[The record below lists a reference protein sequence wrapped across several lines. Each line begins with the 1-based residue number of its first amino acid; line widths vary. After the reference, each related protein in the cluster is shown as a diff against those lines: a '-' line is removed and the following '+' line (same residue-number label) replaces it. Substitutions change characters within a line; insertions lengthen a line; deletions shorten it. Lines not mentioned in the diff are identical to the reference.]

1 MKKICIVG
9 AGLFGTTLS
18 LILSKNKNFEI
29 DVFEKNNDI
38 LCETSLKNQQ
48 RFHLGYHYPRS
59 EITVKEIKKS
69 SNEFIKFY
77 GKNIFGKTNN
87 IYGISDFG
95 SKLTYDKYSKII
107 KKFKLKLKKIN
118 ISLFS
123 KLVKNSIITEEKN
136 LDYFKIKKKIIS
148 QIKKSNNINLKLNQS
163 ISKEI
168 VKKYDKVILC
178 AYSNNNNLL
187 YKLGY
192 KKNKLKKKRYEL
204 VEKIIVKLPKKFK
217 NLSVVILDGNF
228 LNFDPFI
235 GTNYH
240 LLSVVK
246 ESKIEVIKNKFPK
259 FQNYKKKY
267 LKYKFIRN
275 KKISHF
281 KKFITFGK
289 KFVPLL
295 SEAKYIK
302 STYVTRCIDISKSN
316 QNRKTLVKLYGNKV
330 ITVFSGKWNNCVTI
344 SNQIKKLL

>member
-59 EITVKEIKKS
+59 VNTVKEIKKS

-123 KLVKNSIITEEKN
+123 KLVNNSIITEEKN
-136 LDYFKIKKKIIS
+136 LDYFKIKKKS
-148 QIKKSNNINLKLNQS
+148 FLRL
-163 ISKEI
+163 
-168 VKKYDKVILC
+168 
-178 AYSNNNNLL
+178 
-187 YKLGY
+187 
-192 KKNKLKKKRYEL
+192 
-204 VEKIIVKLPKKFK
+204 K
-217 NLSVVILDGNF
+217 NLIILI
-228 LNFDPFI
+228 LNLI
-235 GTNYH
+235 
-240 LLSVVK
+240 
-246 ESKIEVIKNKFPK
+246 
-259 FQNYKKKY
+259 
-267 LKYKFIRN
+267 
-275 KKISHF
+275 
-281 KKFITFGK
+281 
-289 KFVPLL
+289 
-295 SEAKYIK
+295 
-302 STYVTRCIDISKSN
+302 N
-316 QNRKTLVKLYGNKV
+316 QY
-330 ITVFSGKWNNCVTI
+330 
-344 SNQIKKLL
+344 QKKLLKNTIK